1 MLKRPKIAESSREN
15 LAEFLNCNFL
25 KSFCFYGIA
34 FFCCICLLT
43 GSFTCLPKEDQDGL
57 LELNSSL
64 FLQYILARYFSAE
77 TGNEQLSWIT
87 FGNIC
92 LEENVSNF
100 VRISVEE
107 LDRSTN
113 LFPSSEMSDLYSQ
126 FCENISRC
134 FPFDQ
139 KLNAFVANLLL
150 FNLKQPSSAVRR
162 FIETQKIS
170 SFFRDAGDLL
180 KHELHNFE
188 LDDSTNFEPFIRT
201 LVKMQVMF
209 EKCKNK
215 I

>member
-1 MLKRPKIAESSREN
+1 MIT
-15 LAEFLNCNFL
+15 
-25 KSFCFYGIA
+25 
-34 FFCCICLLT
+34 FFAAHSLI
-43 GSFTCLPKEDQDGL
+43 GSFKGLPKEDQDGL

-64 FLQYILARYFSAE
+64 FLQYILARYFCAQ

-92 LEENVSNF
+92 LEDKVSHLI
-100 VRISVEE
+100 RISVEE
-107 LDRSTN
+107 LHRSTN
-113 LFPSSEMSDLYSQ
+113 LFPSTEISDLYSQ
-126 FCENISRC
+126 FCENISKC

-150 FNLKQPSSAVRR
+150 YNLKQPSSAMQR

-170 SFFRDAGDLL
+170 SFFRDAGDVL

-188 LDDSTNFEPFIRT
+188 LDESTKFEPFIRT
-201 LVKMQVMF
+201 LVKMQGMF

-215 I
+215 LWGFFF